1 MPDRNSLSIGELA
14 ERSGL
19 AHSAL
24 RFYEQHGLLSPE
36 RNAANQ
42 RRYPRSELRR
52 IAFIRSAQRVGLTLG
67 EIRTALASLPS
78 GRTPTRADW
87 RQLSESWRPR
97 LNEQIR
103 RLEELRDRLDTC
115 IGCGCLSL
123 STCALSNPEDR
134 AHVDGPGAVYME
146 HRIERG

>member
-134 AHVDGPGAVYME
+134 AHADGPGAVYME

>member
-1 MPDRNSLSIGELA
+1 MSIGELA

-134 AHVDGPGAVYME
+134 AHADGPGAVYME